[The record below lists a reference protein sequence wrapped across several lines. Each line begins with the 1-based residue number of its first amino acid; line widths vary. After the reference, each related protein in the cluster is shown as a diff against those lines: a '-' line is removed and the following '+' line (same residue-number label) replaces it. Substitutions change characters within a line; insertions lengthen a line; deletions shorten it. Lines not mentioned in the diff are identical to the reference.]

1 MNTETQQRRATELR
15 ELHSE
20 NGEGLMILAN
30 AYDVSS
36 AMMFEQAGFS
46 AIGTTSAG
54 IAASLG
60 YPDGEHISRDQM
72 LRAVERIATG
82 VTLPVSADIE
92 GGYGDT
98 PEAVGETVTQMIA
111 VGAVGVNL
119 EDGTGPGADPLLDTE
134 THAARIQAAR
144 EAAQA
149 ADVPIVINGR
159 TDVYWLDV
167 GTSDDRFDHA
177 VRRAN
182 AYRDAGAD
190 CLFIPGVSDAETIAE
205 LVDRIDGPLNVLGG
219 PGSPPIPEL
228 AESGVARVS
237 IGSGPMRATLGLLNQ
252 ISEELHR
259 QGTYTTLAESVPYS
273 ELHEL
278 LMTADDSSP

>member
-1 MNTETQQRRATELR
+1 MV
-15 ELHSE
+15 
-20 NGEGLMILAN
+20 LAN
-30 AYDVSS
+30 AYDVAS
-36 AMMFEQAGFS
+36 ALLFEQAGFN

-60 YPDGEHISRDQM
+60 YPDGEYLSRDQM
-72 LRAVERIATG
+72 LSAVERIATG

-92 GGYGDT
+92 GGYGNT
-98 PEAVGETVTQMIA
+98 PEAVGETVTQTIA
-111 VGAVGVNL
+111 AGAVGVNL

-149 ADVPIVINGR
+149 ADIPLVINGR
-159 TDVYWLDV
+159 TDIYWLNV
-167 GTSDDRFDHA
+167 GDPNDQLDRA

-190 CLFIPGVSDAETIAE
+190 CLFIPGVSDVETIQE

-219 PGSPPIPEL
+219 PGSPPIPALTEV
-228 AESGVARVS
+228 GVARVS
-237 IGSGPMRATLGLLNQ
+237 IGSGPMRATLGFLKQ
-252 ISEELHR
+252 VSDELHES
-259 QGTYTTLAESVPYS
+259 GTYTTLADAVPYS
-273 ELHEL
+273 KLHEL
-278 LMTADDSSP
+278 LMATSDDSTE